1 MIKSPF
7 VKLIDFKEVI
17 NNSSRIVR
25 PDLLS
30 EAERVKS
37 CWSGIE
43 RETAG
48 ESDERHWS
56 VYNLATWRSWKN
68 CVRRMVN
75 DEEIFTK
82 FVWIDNAKHILRDTG
97 PVACLPKIICLLSS
111 DGSSTRMTAVRSL
124 VTSSKRRTRQRMDF
138 HRDNTSGHR
147 NFFFDYSAL

>member
-1 MIKSPF
+1 
-7 VKLIDFKEVI
+7 VLIRDRTWNGRWI
-17 NNSSRIVR
+17 RRATLVR
-25 PDLLS
+25 LQLGH
-30 EAERVKS
+30 V
-37 CWSGIE
+37 
-43 RETAG
+43 
-48 ESDERHWS
+48 
-56 VYNLATWRSWKN
+56 KN

-138 HRDNTSGHR
+138 TATTRQGIVTFFWLFRLITGSSAVAERPRD
-147 NFFFDYSAL
+147 ALCLSVVSLNQIITRADSFIIVTN